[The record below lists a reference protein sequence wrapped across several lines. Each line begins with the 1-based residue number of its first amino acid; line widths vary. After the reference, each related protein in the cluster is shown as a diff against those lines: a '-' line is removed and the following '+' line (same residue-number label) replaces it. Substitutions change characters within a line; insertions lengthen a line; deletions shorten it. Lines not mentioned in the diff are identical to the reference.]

1 MRTVWQQNK
10 QKGASAKVR
19 KATADAI
26 TGVCVSRTRT
36 KYMDVIV
43 GDIKTRDQRKAVEL
57 STQER
62 RCATEL
68 QNTYWALDLL

>member
-1 MRTVWQQNK
+1 
-10 QKGASAKVR
+10 
-19 KATADAI
+19 
-26 TGVCVSRTRT
+26 
-36 KYMDVIV
+36 MDVIV
-43 GDIKTRDQRKAVEL
+43 GNIKTRDQRKAVEL